1 MATRQHLIRVATTAG
16 GDSNGLAEFAAGSAD
31 GGPLIPAY
39 TDTERDAITSATE
52 GMLIYNSTDDRLQVR
67 TASSWLSLDIGDIV
81 GVTTDA
87 LSGLSGGAG
96 SGTVDLNI
104 DATRLTDGTSID
116 VDEDNDLVM
125 LYDNSASGMVKVKAQ
140 QLHTTEALQWMGLQ
154 ER

>member
-1 MATRQHLIRVATTAG
+1 MAVRQHLIRVATTAG

-39 TDTERDAITSATE
+39 TDTERDAITTATE
-52 GMLIYNSTDDRLQVR
+52 GMIIYNSTDDRLQVR

-125 LYDNSASGMVKVKAQ
+125 LYDNSASAMVKVKAQ
-140 QLHTTEALQWMGLQ
+140 QLHTTEALQWMGL
-154 ER
+154 

>member
-1 MATRQHLIRVATTAG
+1 MAVRQHLIRVATTAG

-39 TDTERDAITSATE
+39 TDTERDAITTATE

-125 LYDNSASGMVKVKAQ
+125 LYDNSASAMVKVKAQ
-140 QLHTTEALQWMGLQ
+140 QLHTTEALQWMGL
-154 ER
+154 